1 MSGNGNQVSVS
12 DDVWEEF
19 KYVVLSEPI
28 DPIYWMKRFN
38 YPSNKRENFWAY
50 LKRRGIN
57 YLTKHRETLS
67 IKETEEIIRLYNIGE
82 TSVSLCKKYHVGVD
96 KLKDIIVS
104 AGVKWRASIDYNI
117 INKMKNNLIGDS
129 QYLKAFKLAEEIGLR
144 PFINEEEYK
153 KDGSKIFYL
162 CPRCDKPIY
171 NGIDKIKAK
180 IKRNRTHI
188 CVKCFHEL
196 KEREVTGAQSRKRI
210 SNTSGY
216 IGITIF
222 KDIMHSSGILY
233 PNGYKVQVKNRSKVF
248 SKRFKDKTLSNKT
261 LMEAVVFREKY
272 IIENGLP
279 HTRNLSDED
288 LISNMEMLGQY
299 GDISLIKT
307 KLGI

>member
-1 MSGNGNQVSVS
+1 MSGNGNQVNVP

-19 KYVVLSEPI
+19 KFVVLSDPI
-28 DPIYWMKRFN
+28 DPVYWMKRFN
-38 YPSNKRENFWAY
+38 YPSSSRGNFLIY

-57 YLTKHRETLS
+57 YLTKHRENLN
-67 IKETEEIIRLYNIGE
+67 IKDTEEMLRRYNTGE
-82 TSVSLCKKYHVGVD
+82 TAITLCKEYRVGID

-104 AGVKWRASIDYNI
+104 AGLKWRASKDYNI
-117 INKMKNNLIGDS
+117 LSKMKNNLVEDS
-129 QYLKAFKLAEEIGLR
+129 QYLNAFKLAEELGLR

-171 NGIDKIKAK
+171 NGIDKIKNK
-180 IKRNRTHI
+180 VKKNRTHI

-196 KEREVTGAQSRKRI
+196 KEREVTGAQSRKRV

-216 IGITIF
+216 IGISIF
-222 KDIMHSSGILY
+222 KDETLS
-233 PNGYKVQVKNRSKVF
+233 
-248 SKRFKDKTLSNKT
+248 DKTLI
-261 LMEAVVFREKY
+261 EAAVHREKY

-279 HTRNLSDED
+279 HTRNFSDED

-299 GDISLIKT
+299 GDIDLIK
-307 KLGI
+307 KRLGI